1 MKKAP
6 FFTRLLALES
16 APMVVQL
23 RPDVIDLVRLRA
35 WAAEWDDEGDGAHY
49 SASRFVQWI
58 ERNLTDHD
66 TRGDDTREAGQRRWR
81 G

>member
-1 MKKAP
+1 MWSP
-6 FFTRLLALES
+6 DLA
-16 APMVVQL
+16 
-23 RPDVIDLVRLRA
+23 RLRA
-35 WAAEWDDEGDGAHY
+35 WAVEWDDEGDDAHY

-66 TRGDDTREAGQRRWR
+66 TRSDDTRAAGQRRWR